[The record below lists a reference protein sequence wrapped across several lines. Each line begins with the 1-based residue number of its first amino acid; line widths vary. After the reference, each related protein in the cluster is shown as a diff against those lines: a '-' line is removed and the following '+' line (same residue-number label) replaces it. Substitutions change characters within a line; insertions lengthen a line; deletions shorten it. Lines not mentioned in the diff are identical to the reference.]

1 MNRVVDPVKAEN
13 ERKDLLIMK
22 LKADVFELRQRD
34 RDYKILHEQF
44 IQLRHHSQRQLEEKV
59 SDPPHQKHP
68 LGTGGGPATVQDGES
83 VLGPTETRPGARRS
97 EGHPGGAHEEDS

>member
-13 ERKDLLIMK
+13 DRKDLLIMK

-59 SDPPHQKHP
+59 SDPPHQTP
-68 LGTGGGPATVQDGES
+68 L
-83 VLGPTETRPGARRS
+83 RPGWRPSSNSKWRISTRS
-97 EGHPGGAHEEDS
+97 NGNSPGSSMI

>member
-13 ERKDLLIMK
+13 DRKDLLIMK

-59 SDPPHQKHP
+59 SDPHQKHP
-68 LGTGGGPATVQDGES
+68 LGSSGGPAAVQDGES
-83 VLGPTETRPGARRS
+83 VLGPTETCPGAR
-97 EGHPGGAHEEDS
+97 